1 MTLKST
7 GSLTHLCE
15 ILENTNFSAVTESK
29 SAVAWGGG
37 KKERLMEQDTRDHW
51 GVDGNILYV
60 DSSGTYMAVYI
71 FSKLTKLYI

>member
-1 MTLKST
+1 
-7 GSLTHLCE
+7 
-15 ILENTNFSAVTESK
+15 
-29 SAVAWGGG
+29 
-37 KKERLMEQDTRDHW
+37 MEQDIREHW